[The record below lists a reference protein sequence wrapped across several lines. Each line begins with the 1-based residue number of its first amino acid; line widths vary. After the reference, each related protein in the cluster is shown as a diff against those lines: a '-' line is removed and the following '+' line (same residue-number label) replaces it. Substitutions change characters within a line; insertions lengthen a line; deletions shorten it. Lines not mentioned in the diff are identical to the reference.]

1 MSNNSQLP
9 QCWQDFNDVL
19 QAGIDRVIL
28 FGPPGTGKT
37 FAGLN
42 SGTDDDSGAWR
53 LVCTED
59 MTNFDVTGGFLPD
72 REGSFKWHDGSAIK
86 AWRGNGITGG
96 RLVVD
101 EIDKAGGDVFATLLA
116 MTDTVESA
124 KWENPATGRIEIP
137 REGFSVIMTTNIEN
151 MEELPSA
158 LKDRFPCAI
167 RINEPHP
174 DALLDL
180 PTNIREYARKMA
192 DAGDRRISLRQF
204 YAYGQLK
211 SSWGDQ
217 RAAELI
223 FGERAES
230 FLDAVAIDTID
241 GTQIRE

>member
-1 MSNNSQLP
+1 MSDNTNLP
-9 QCWQDFNDVL
+9 QCWQDFNAVIE
-19 QAGIDRVIL
+19 AGIDRVIL
-28 FGPPGTGKT
+28 YGPPGTGKT
-37 FAGLN
+37 YAGLN
-42 SGTDDDSGAWR
+42 MGDISSGSWR

-59 MTNFDVTGGFLPD
+59 MTNFDVTGGFLPGAD
-72 REGSFKWHDGSAIK
+72 GSFNWHDGSAVS

-124 KWENPATGRIEIP
+124 KWENPATGRVEVP
-137 REGFSVIMTTNIEN
+137 KEGFSVIMTTNIEN

-174 DALLDL
+174 DALVNL
-180 PTNIREYARKMA
+180 PSSIREYARKMA

-204 YAYGQLK
+204 QAYAKLAKHHGTE
-211 SSWGDQ
+211 
-217 RAAELI
+217 RAANLI
-223 FGERAES
+223 FGDRAEA
-230 FLDAVAIDTID
+230 FLDAVAVDTVA
-241 GTQIRE
+241 R

>member
-1 MSNNSQLP
+1 MDENTNLP
-9 QCWQDFNDVL
+9 QCWQDFNAVIE
-19 QAGIDRVIL
+19 AGIDRVIL

-42 SGTDDDSGAWR
+42 LGDTDSGAWR

-59 MTNFDVTGGFLPD
+59 MTNFDVTGGFLPGAD
-72 REGSFKWHDGSAIK
+72 GSFDWHDGSAIK

-124 KWENPATGRIEIP
+124 KWENPANGRIENP
-137 REGFSVIMTTNIEN
+137 KEGFSVIMTTNIEN

-158 LKDRFPCAI
+158 LKDRFPVSI

-174 DALLDL
+174 DALTQL
-180 PTNIREYARKMA
+180 PSNIREYARKMA

-204 YAYGQLK
+204 YAYGKLERVHGK
-211 SSWGDQ
+211 E
-217 RAAELI
+217 RAANLI
-223 FGERAES
+223 FADRAEA
-230 FLDAVAIDTID
+230 FLDAVAVDTV
-241 GTQIRE
+241 R

>member
-1 MSNNSQLP
+1 MDTNTNLP
-9 QCWQDFNDVL
+9 QCWQDFNDVIE
-19 QAGIDRVIL
+19 AGIDRVIL

-42 SGTDDDSGAWR
+42 MGNTDAGAWR

-59 MTNFDVTGGFLPD
+59 MTNFDVTGGFLPGA
-72 REGSFKWHDGSAIK
+72 EGSFDWHDGAAIK
-86 AWRGNGITGG
+86 AWRGNGIAGG

-124 KWENPATGRIEIP
+124 KWENPANGRIESP
-137 REGFSVIMTTNIEN
+137 KEGFSVIMTTNIEN

-174 DALLDL
+174 DALVEL
-180 PTNIREYARKMA
+180 PENIREYARKMA
-192 DAGDRRISLRQF
+192 DAGERRISLRQF
-204 YAYGQLK
+204 YAYGQLAK
-211 SSWGDQ
+211 MHDKE
-217 RAAELI
+217 RAAKLI
-223 FGERAES
+223 FGEKAEA
-230 FLDAVAIDTID
+230 FLDAVRIDTV
-241 GTQIRE
+241 R

>member
-1 MSNNSQLP
+1 MSDNTHLP
-9 QCWQDFNDVL
+9 QCWQDFNAVIE
-19 QAGIDRVIL
+19 AGIDRVIL
-28 FGPPGTGKT
+28 YGPPGTGKT
-37 FAGLN
+37 YAGLN
-42 SGTDDDSGAWR
+42 MGDISSGSWR

-59 MTNFDVTGGFLPD
+59 MTNFDVTGGFLPGAD
-72 REGSFKWHDGSAIK
+72 GSFDWHDGSAVS

-124 KWENPATGRIEIP
+124 KWENPANGRIETP
-137 REGFSVIMTTNIEN
+137 KEGFSVVMTTNIEN

-174 DALLDL
+174 DALVNL
-180 PTNIREYARKMA
+180 PSSIREYARKMA

-204 YAYGQLK
+204 QAYAKLAK
-211 SSWGDQ
+211 MHDKE
-217 RAAELI
+217 RAANLI
-223 FGERAES
+223 FGDRAEA
-230 FLDAVAIDTID
+230 FLDAVAVDTV
-241 GTQIRE
+241 TR

>member
-1 MSNNSQLP
+1 MNENLP
-9 QCWQDFNDVL
+9 QCWTDFNDVL
-19 QAGIDRVIL
+19 AAGIDRIIL

-42 SGTDDDSGAWR
+42 MGDTDSGSWR

-59 MTNFDVTGGFLPD
+59 MTNFDVTGGFLPGQD
-72 REGSFKWHDGSAIK
+72 GSFDWNDGSAIK
-86 AWRGNGITGG
+86 AWRGNGIAGG

-116 MTDTVESA
+116 MTDTVDSA

-137 REGFSVIMTTNIEN
+137 REGFSVVMTTNIEN

-180 PTNIREYARKMA
+180 PTNIQEYARKMA

-204 YAYGQLK
+204 YAYGKLK
-211 SSWGDQ
+211 SSWGDK
-217 RAAELI
+217 RAADLV
-223 FGERAES
+223 FGERADA
-230 FLDAVAIDTID
+230 FLDAVQVDTIG
-241 GTQIRE
+241 GTATHA

>member
-1 MSNNSQLP
+1 MSDNTHLP
-9 QCWQDFNDVL
+9 QCWQDFNAVIE
-19 QAGIDRVIL
+19 AGIDRVIL
-28 FGPPGTGKT
+28 YGPPGTGKT
-37 FAGLN
+37 YAGLN
-42 SGTDDDSGAWR
+42 MGDISSGSWR

-59 MTNFDVTGGFLPD
+59 MTNFDVTGGFLPGAD
-72 REGSFKWHDGSAIK
+72 GSFNWHDGSAVS

-124 KWENPATGRIEIP
+124 KWENPATGRVEVP
-137 REGFSVIMTTNIEN
+137 KEGFSVIMTTNIEN

-174 DALLDL
+174 DALVNL
-180 PTNIREYARKMA
+180 PSSIREYARKMA

-204 YAYGQLK
+204 QAYAKLAK
-211 SSWGDQ
+211 MHDKE
-217 RAAELI
+217 RAANLI
-223 FGERAES
+223 FGDRAEA
-230 FLDAVAIDTID
+230 FLDAVAVDTVA
-241 GTQIRE
+241 R

>member
-1 MSNNSQLP
+1 MSNTNLP
-9 QCWQDFNDVL
+9 QCWQDFTDVL
-19 QAGIDRVIL
+19 SAGIDRVIL

-37 FAGLN
+37 YAGLN
-42 SGTDDDSGAWR
+42 SGTDDSGAWR

-72 REGSFKWHDGSAIK
+72 KDNSFKWHDGAAIK

-137 REGFSVIMTTNIEN
+137 REGFSVVMTTNIEN
-151 MEELPSA
+151 MEELPVA

-174 DALLDL
+174 DALEDL
-180 PTNIREYARKMA
+180 PRNIQEYARKMA

-204 YAYGQLK
+204 YTYGKLR
-211 SSWGDQ
+211 SVWGED
-217 RAAELI
+217 RAAELV
-223 FGERAES
+223 FGERASS
-230 FLDAVAIDTID
+230 FLDAIKVDTV
-241 GTQIRE
+241 TTATS

>member
-1 MSNNSQLP
+1 MDTNTNLP
-9 QCWQDFNDVL
+9 QCWQDFNDVIE
-19 QAGIDRVIL
+19 AGIDRVIL

-42 SGTDDDSGAWR
+42 MGNTDAGAWR

-59 MTNFDVTGGFLPD
+59 MTNFDVTGGFLPGA
-72 REGSFKWHDGSAIK
+72 EGSFDWHDGAAIK
-86 AWRGNGITGG
+86 AWRGNGLAGG

-124 KWENPATGRIEIP
+124 KWENPANGRIESP
-137 REGFSVIMTTNIEN
+137 KEGFSVIMTTNIEN

-174 DALLDL
+174 DALVEL
-180 PTNIREYARKMA
+180 PENIREYARKMA
-192 DAGDRRISLRQF
+192 DAGERRISLRQF
-204 YAYGQLK
+204 YAYGQLAK
-211 SSWGDQ
+211 MHDKE
-217 RAAELI
+217 RAAKLI
-223 FGERAES
+223 FGEKAEA
-230 FLDAVAIDTID
+230 FLDAVRIDTV
-241 GTQIRE
+241 R

>member
-1 MSNNSQLP
+1 MSANTNLP
-9 QCWQDFNDVL
+9 QCWQDFNAVIE
-19 QAGIDRVIL
+19 AGIDRVIL
-28 FGPPGTGKT
+28 YGPPGTGKT
-37 FAGLN
+37 YAGLN
-42 SGTDDDSGAWR
+42 MGDISSGSWR

-59 MTNFDVTGGFLPD
+59 MTNFDVTGGFLPGAD
-72 REGSFKWHDGSAIK
+72 GSFNWHDGSAVS

-124 KWENPATGRIEIP
+124 KWENPATGRVEVP
-137 REGFSVIMTTNIEN
+137 KEGFSVIMTTNIEN

-174 DALLDL
+174 DALVNL
-180 PTNIREYARKMA
+180 PSSIREYARKMA

-204 YAYGQLK
+204 QAYAKLAK
-211 SSWGDQ
+211 MHDKE
-217 RAAELI
+217 RAANLI
-223 FGERAES
+223 FGDRAEA
-230 FLDAVAIDTID
+230 FLDAVAVDTVA
-241 GTQIRE
+241 R

>member
-1 MSNNSQLP
+1 MSDNTNLP
-9 QCWQDFNDVL
+9 QCWQDFNSVIE
-19 QAGIDRVIL
+19 ARIDRVIL
-28 FGPPGTGKT
+28 YGPPGTGKT
-37 FAGLN
+37 YAGLN
-42 SGTDDDSGAWR
+42 MGDISSGSWR

-59 MTNFDVTGGFLPD
+59 MTNFDVTGGFLPGAD
-72 REGSFKWHDGSAIK
+72 GSFNWHDGSAVS

-124 KWENPATGRIEIP
+124 KWENPATGRVEVP
-137 REGFSVIMTTNIEN
+137 KEGFSVIMTTNIEN

-174 DALLDL
+174 DALVNL
-180 PTNIREYARKMA
+180 PSSIREYARKMA

-204 YAYGQLK
+204 QAYAKLAK
-211 SSWGDQ
+211 MHDKE
-217 RAAELI
+217 RAANLI
-223 FGERAES
+223 FGDRAEA
-230 FLDAVAIDTID
+230 FLDAVAVDTVA
-241 GTQIRE
+241 R

>member
-1 MSNNSQLP
+1 MNTENLP

-19 QAGIDRVIL
+19 EAGIDRVIL

-37 FAGLN
+37 YAGLN
-42 SGTDDDSGAWR
+42 TSVSDSGAWR

-72 REGSFKWHDGSAIK
+72 KDGSFGWHDGAAVK
-86 AWRGNGITGG
+86 AWRGDGIVGG

-116 MTDTVESA
+116 MTDTVDSA
-124 KWENPATGRIEIP
+124 KWENPANGRVETP
-137 REGFSVIMTTNIEN
+137 RDGFTVIMTTNIEN
-151 MEELPSA
+151 MEELPAA

-174 DALLDL
+174 NALTNL
-180 PTNIREYARKMA
+180 PRNIREYARKMA

-204 YAYGQLK
+204 YAYGQLAK
-211 SSWGDQ
+211 NHGDE
-217 RAAELI
+217 RAAKLI
-223 FGERAES
+223 FGQRAEA
-230 FLDAVAIDTID
+230 FLDAIKIDTVT
-241 GTQIRE
+241 GS

>member
-1 MSNNSQLP
+1 MDHNETLP
-9 QCWQDFNDVL
+9 QCWQDFNDVVE
-19 QAGIDRVIL
+19 AGIDRIIL

-42 SGTDDDSGAWR
+42 MGDTASGAWR

-59 MTNFDVTGGFLPD
+59 MTNFDVTGGFLPGS
-72 REGSFKWHDGSAIK
+72 EGSFDWHDGAAIK

-124 KWENPATGRIEIP
+124 KWENPANGRIETP
-137 REGFSVIMTTNIEN
+137 KEGFSVVMTTNIEN

-167 RINEPHP
+167 RINEPP
-174 DALLDL
+174 PNALTQL
-180 PTNIREYARKMA
+180 PSNIREYARKMA
-192 DAGDRRISLRQF
+192 DAGERRISLRQF
-204 YAYGQLK
+204 YAYGQLAK
-211 SSWGDQ
+211 NHGKE
-217 RAAELI
+217 RAAQLI
-223 FGERAES
+223 FGPQAEA
-230 FLDAVAIDTID
+230 FLDAVQVDTV
-241 GTQIRE
+241 R

>member
-1 MSNNSQLP
+1 MSDNTHLP
-9 QCWQDFNDVL
+9 QCWQDFNAVIE
-19 QAGIDRVIL
+19 AGIDRVIL
-28 FGPPGTGKT
+28 YGPPGTGKT
-37 FAGLN
+37 YAGLN
-42 SGTDDDSGAWR
+42 MGDISSGSWR

-59 MTNFDVTGGFLPD
+59 MTNFDVTGGFLPGAD
-72 REGSFKWHDGSAIK
+72 GSFDWHDGSAVS

-124 KWENPATGRIEIP
+124 KWENPATGRVEVP
-137 REGFSVIMTTNIEN
+137 KEGFSVIMTTNIEN

-174 DALLDL
+174 DALVNL
-180 PTNIREYARKMA
+180 PSSIREYARKMA

-204 YAYGQLK
+204 QAYAKLAK
-211 SSWGDQ
+211 MHDKE
-217 RAAELI
+217 RAANLI
-223 FGERAES
+223 FGDRAEA
-230 FLDAVAIDTID
+230 FLDAVAVDTV
-241 GTQIRE
+241 TR

>member
-1 MSNNSQLP
+1 MGDIS
-9 QCWQDFNDVL
+9 
-19 QAGIDRVIL
+19 
-28 FGPPGTGKT
+28 
-37 FAGLN
+37 
-42 SGTDDDSGAWR
+42 SGSWR

-59 MTNFDVTGGFLPD
+59 MTNFDVTGGFLPGAD
-72 REGSFKWHDGSAIK
+72 GSFNWHDGSAVS

-124 KWENPATGRIEIP
+124 KWENPATGRVEVP
-137 REGFSVIMTTNIEN
+137 KEGFSVIMTTNIEN

-174 DALLDL
+174 DALVNL
-180 PTNIREYARKMA
+180 PSSIREYARKMA

-204 YAYGQLK
+204 QAYAKLAK
-211 SSWGDQ
+211 MHDKE
-217 RAAELI
+217 RAANLI
-223 FGERAES
+223 FGDRAEA
-230 FLDAVAIDTID
+230 FLDAVAVDTVA
-241 GTQIRE
+241 R